1 LDGGEG
7 VDSSGLSE
15 AAHATAQSDP
25 LPSALGAQESLAGAS
40 GATERASVSPEPAL
54 RTGSSWSVLR
64 HRHYRNV
71 WGASF
76 ISNCGGWMEMVGVQW
91 AMAQSTLAP
100 DWVNA
105 NRPGATIMMGY
116 LAAAQTGPI
125 MALGLLGGV
134 VADRVDRRNLLIY
147 TQAMMMVI
155 AGALCVEAFRGAI
168 NPWVLILLGLLNGI
182 VMAFNMPAWGVL
194 TPRLV
199 PRHQLADAIVLNGL
213 QFNMSR
219 VVGPALAGWFM
230 AWLGA
235 PALFLLNTLSFLVVI
250 GAVMTTPKAPPPRE
264 QGASPWAQLL
274 EACRFSFR
282 EPGPRALI
290 LAIATFS
297 MFATPLLRM
306 MPIIVQ
312 EVYRDK
318 ADTFGM
324 LLAIMGAG
332 AVTGALSIKR
342 VPPWY
347 PRHHLIPLSVLL
359 GGVMTGLTAA
369 APSLPWAAAPMYF
382 CGLFWMWTFNSSFA
396 ALQLLVEDRM
406 RGRVM
411 SIANVVSF
419 GAMPIGAL
427 LCGVIGDVLP
437 ERYTHGDR
445 TQVGMVSLAV
455 LLVGAGLAMLIWRT
469 PEVDGMPRA
478 KASPRNLFTRLHRG
492 VTATTHRYAAMGD
505 RCPECGYALSG
516 VPREGDSVLCPECG
530 TRTPVS
536 ALPRLRAV

>member
-1 LDGGEG
+1 ML
-7 VDSSGLSE
+7 SSSNVSGSE
-15 AAHATAQSDP
+15 ASRDARAGDSGAP
-25 LPSALGAQESLAGAS
+25 PGASALSPNANEAQVQSPSGAARGRDGASSDAAGAS
-40 GATERASVSPEPAL
+40 ESGSGVPEPAL
-54 RTGSSWSVLR
+54 RRGSSWSVLR

-76 ISNCGGWMEMVGVQW
+76 VSNCGGWMEMVGVQW

-100 DWVNA
+100 EWVDA
-105 NRPGATIMMGY
+105 GRPGATIMMGY

-125 MALGLLGGV
+125 MLLGLLGGV
-134 VADRVDRRNLLIY
+134 VADRVDRRNLLVS
-147 TQAMMMVI
+147 TQAMMMLI
-155 AGALCVEAFRGAI
+155 AGALCVEAYRGAI
-168 NPWVLILLGLLNGI
+168 NPYVLILLGLLNGI

-199 PRHQLADAIVLNGL
+199 PRHELADAIVLNGL

-219 VVGPALAGWFM
+219 VVGPALAGWSM
-230 AWLGA
+230 ALVGA
-235 PALFLLNTLSFLVVI
+235 GGLFLMNTLSFLVVI
-250 GAVMTTPKAPPPRE
+250 GAVMTTPKAPAPQRD
-264 QGASPWAQLL
+264 GASPWAQLL
-274 EACRFSFR
+274 ESFRFTFR

-290 LAIATFS
+290 LAIAIFS

-312 EVYRDK
+312 EVYREK
-318 ADTFGM
+318 ADTFGL

-359 GGVMTGLTAA
+359 GGAMTGLTAG
-369 APSLPWAAAPMYF
+369 APSLAWAAAPMF
-382 CGLFWMWTFNSSFA
+382 LCGLFWMWTFNSSFA

-411 SIANVVSF
+411 SIANVLSF
-419 GAMPIGAL
+419 GAMPVGAL
-427 LCGVIGDVLP
+427 MCGVIGDALP

-455 LLVGAGLAMLIWRT
+455 MLVGAGLVMLIWRT
-469 PEVDGMPRA
+469 PEVDGMARRGAP
-478 KASPRNLFTRLHRG
+478 PRNLARRLVHG
-492 VTATTHRYAAMGD
+492 VTASAHRRDD
-505 RCPECGYALSG
+505 R
-516 VPREGDSVLCPECG
+516 VRD
-530 TRTPVS
+530 
-536 ALPRLRAV
+536 